1 MIWIND
7 HWIHWQQCFFCRR
20 GLKVWLYLPSVARC
34 VQLPFSISHRIKC
47 IKTADTRQ
55 ERKGVKITGKR
66 SQTFPLAIGERGNRQ
81 RHFKPCTVA
90 RLMFASFSKAKK
102 KKKRCDK
109 ILRFFLRRREL
120 LIYKTVYEIDLGR
133 DLTLIKVCI
142 NSIRGF
148 EIQSNYF
155 YIQCLEIKIHCVKI
169 LSTSAFTENIQMLW
183 DC

>member
-1 MIWIND
+1 M
-7 HWIHWQQCFFCRR
+7 R
-20 GLKVWLYLPSVARC
+20 AT
-34 VQLPFSISHRIKC
+34 SIFHLSPRKMHKDC
-47 IKTADTRQ
+47 STRQ
-55 ERKGVKITGKR
+55 EQKGVKITGKR
-66 SQTFPLAIGERGNRQ
+66 SQSFPLAIGERGNRQ

-90 RLMFASFSKAKK
+90 RLMFASVSKAKK
-102 KKKRCDK
+102 KKKCDK

-120 LIYKTVYEIDLGR
+120 LIYKTVYVIDLGR

-155 YIQCLEIKIHCVKI
+155 YVQCLEIKIYCVKI